1 MFPCFSLKFLKN
13 SELFF
18 TEHLWTAVSV
28 NFPIFWE
35 RSEEWSESAILL
47 ERSTNTTTLV
57 SSYYILLPSAASTML
72 IKSIASRDIMMPYD
86 TQDTSNVKSATVM
99 EFVDQQMRKVGFIL
113 LIMFPEK
120 KKLTL

>member
-1 MFPCFSLKFLKN
+1 M
-13 SELFF
+13 
-18 TEHLWTAVSV
+18 
-28 NFPIFWE
+28 
-35 RSEEWSESAILL
+35 AILL

-86 TQDTSNVKSATVM
+86 TQDTTNVKSATVM

-120 KKLTL
+120 KKINSVV